1 MNRNIKMTPEGT
13 RDFLFEECLARRRVE
28 KSLTELFQSRGY
40 HEVMT
45 TTLEYYDMFSAG
57 SAALPQ
63 ELLYKMTAGNG
74 RLLVVR
80 PDSTAPIA
88 RMVATRLKDEPL
100 PIRLYYN
107 QPVFKKTRAL
117 SGGYN
122 EVRQAGVELLGASG
136 LKADLEVLSAAVDSL
151 ACCAVTGYKLEISH
165 VGYFNA
171 LLKAIPADGDTLERI
186 RQMIETKNFA
196 ALNDLL
202 DSLPPCGAVEA
213 IRRLPGM
220 FGDIGVIEQAESL
233 FCNEEAKESLRY
245 IHTLY
250 GLLEELGLSGRISI
264 DLGLVHRNEYYTG
277 LIFQG
282 YMEGSGLTVL
292 SGGRYDRLLG
302 EFGRAMPAI
311 GFGAEV
317 DALASVLLAQ
327 GEEIRREI
335 PDVLLFSDDAHVVP
349 ALRHAAALAKEGLTA
364 EQCMAVTRR
373 EAERE
378 AALRGIP
385 RLDIVTETVTSI
397 SVKGEK
403 A

>member
-1 MNRNIKMTPEGT
+1 M
-13 RDFLFEECLARRRVE
+13 
-28 KSLTELFQSRGY
+28 
-40 HEVMT
+40 
-45 TTLEYYDMFSAG
+45 
-57 SAALPQ
+57 
-63 ELLYKMTAGNG
+63 
-74 RLLVVR
+74 
-80 PDSTAPIA
+80 
-88 RMVATRLKDEPL
+88 
-100 PIRLYYN
+100 
-107 QPVFKKTRAL
+107 
-117 SGGYN
+117 
-122 EVRQAGVELLGASG
+122 
-136 LKADLEVLSAAVDSL
+136 
-151 ACCAVTGYKLEISH
+151 
-165 VGYFNA
+165 GYFNA

-397 SVKGEK
+397 SAKGEK